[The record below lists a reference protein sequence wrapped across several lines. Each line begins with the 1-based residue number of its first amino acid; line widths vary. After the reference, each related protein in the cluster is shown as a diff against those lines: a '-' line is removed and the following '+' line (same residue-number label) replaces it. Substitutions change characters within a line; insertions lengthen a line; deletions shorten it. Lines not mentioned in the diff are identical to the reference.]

1 MGTCMCVVRFVREEG
16 LFFVPALLLQAME
29 GLERKHKGQ
38 IWIITFFFFC
48 LPIMFEMLMDEGNP
62 DRISSLQLNKLFT
75 PHLFLLPV
83 PFPALSLFL
92 ATRENG
98 PTCSAGALWVGGIQP
113 WVSSLCCCR
122 KKQALHLHRC
132 GFVLLLTQV
141 LW

>member
-1 MGTCMCVVRFVREEG
+1 MCVVRFV
-16 LFFVPALLLQAME
+16 
-29 GLERKHKGQ
+29 KGGRAFLCPSIAPTSNGRIGEKTQ
-38 IWIITFFFFC
+38 RTDLDYYFFFFC

-92 ATRENG
+92 ATRENS

-132 GFVLLLTQV
+132 GFVLLLTQL

>member
-1 MGTCMCVVRFVREEG
+1 MCSQIREGRKGFSLSQHCSYKQWQDWRENTKDRFG
-16 LFFVPALLLQAME
+16 LLL
-29 GLERKHKGQ
+29 
-38 IWIITFFFFC
+38 FFFC

-75 PHLFLLPV
+75 PHLFLLPL

-98 PTCSAGALWVGGIQP
+98 PMRSAGALWVGGIQP

-132 GFVLLLTQV
+132 GFVLLLTQL